1 MQFGAGY
8 GLELNHR
15 FRGLFQQWLSWRLL
29 YTFRH
34 KSYTLRKDLL
44 APMEDYMFTRTSHKV
59 TAAVTAGLLALS
71 LSACGGGTE
80 ADTTTAAEGEALVNT
95 VEEAAQATGAFDTA
109 VVTPDKNSFT
119 MSSPAK
125 FTPGKFAA
133 GQLPGQVNQRFNIT
147 ISNGSGAELDLAT
160 LIIKGTTTAGACVDI
175 FDGDAKMDGAPQTP
189 LAAGASISFA
199 WGISCP
205 GAPGDELTVVLT
217 NNAVNVVEAKGKLA

>member
-1 MQFGAGY
+1 
-8 GLELNHR
+8 
-15 FRGLFQQWLSWRLL
+15 
-29 YTFRH
+29 
-34 KSYTLRKDLL
+34 
-44 APMEDYMFTRTSHKV
+44 MEDYMFTRNSHKV
-59 TAAVTAGLLALS
+59 TAAVTAALLALA

-80 ADTTTAAEGEALVNT
+80 ADSTTAAEGEALVNT

-147 ISNGSGAELDLAT
+147 VSNGSGAELDLAT

-189 LAAGASISFA
+189 LAAGVSISFA

-217 NNAVNVVEAKGKLA
+217 NNAINVVEAKGKLA

>member
-1 MQFGAGY
+1 M
-8 GLELNHR
+8 
-15 FRGLFQQWLSWRLL
+15 
-29 YTFRH
+29 
-34 KSYTLRKDLL
+34 RKDLL
-44 APMEDYMFTRTSHKV
+44 APMEDYMFTSNSHKV
-59 TAAVTAGLLALS
+59 TAAVTAALLALS

-80 ADTTTAAEGEALVNT
+80 TETTTAAEGEALVNT
-95 VEEAAQATGAFDTA
+95 VEEEAQAKGAFDTA

-119 MSSPAK
+119 VSSPAK

-147 ISNGSGAELDLAT
+147 VSNGSGAELDLAT
-160 LIIKGTTTAGACVDI
+160 LIIKGTTVAGACVDI

>member
-1 MQFGAGY
+1 
-8 GLELNHR
+8 
-15 FRGLFQQWLSWRLL
+15 
-29 YTFRH
+29 
-34 KSYTLRKDLL
+34 LRKDLL

-59 TAAVTAGLLALS
+59 TAAATAALLALA

-80 ADTTTAAEGEALVNT
+80 TETTTAAEGEALVNT
-95 VEEAAQATGAFDTA
+95 VEEAAQATGAFDAA

-147 ISNGSGAELDLAT
+147 VSNGSGAELDLAT

-217 NNAVNVVEAKGKLA
+217 NNAINVVEAKGKLA

>member
-1 MQFGAGY
+1 
-8 GLELNHR
+8 
-15 FRGLFQQWLSWRLL
+15 
-29 YTFRH
+29 
-34 KSYTLRKDLL
+34 LRKDLL

-71 LSACGGGTE
+71 LSACSGGTE
-80 ADTTTAAEGEALVNT
+80 AETTTAAEGEALVNT
-95 VEEAAQATGAFDTA
+95 VEEAAQATGAFDAA
-109 VVTPDKNSFT
+109 VVTPDINSFT

-147 ISNGSGAELDLAT
+147 VSNGSGAELDLAT

-217 NNAVNVVEAKGKLA
+217 NNAVNVVEATGKLA

>member
-1 MQFGAGY
+1 
-8 GLELNHR
+8 
-15 FRGLFQQWLSWRLL
+15 
-29 YTFRH
+29 
-34 KSYTLRKDLL
+34 
-44 APMEDYMFTRTSHKV
+44 MEDYMFTRTSHKV
-59 TAAVTAGLLALS
+59 TAATTALFLAVA
-71 LSACGGGTE
+71 LSACGGGTTGE
-80 ADTTTAAEGEALVNT
+80 TTTAAEGDALVNA
-95 VEEAAQATGAFDTA
+95 VEEAAQATGAFDAA

-205 GAPGDELTVVLT
+205 GTPGDELTVVLT

>member
-1 MQFGAGY
+1 MG
-8 GLELNHR
+8 
-15 FRGLFQQWLSWRLL
+15 
-29 YTFRH
+29 
-34 KSYTLRKDLL
+34 KDLL
-44 APMEDYMFTRTSHKV
+44 APMEDHMFTRTSHKV
-59 TAAVTAGLLALS
+59 TAALTATLLALA

-80 ADTTTAAEGEALVNT
+80 ADTTTAAEGEALVNA
-95 VEEAAQATGAFDTA
+95 VEEEAQAKGAFDTA

-119 MSSPAK
+119 VTSPAK

-133 GQLPGQVNQRFNIT
+133 GQLPGQINQRFNIT
-147 ISNGSGAELDLAT
+147 VSNGSAADLDLAT

-217 NNAVNVVEAKGKLA
+217 NNAVNVVEATGKLA

>member
-1 MQFGAGY
+1 
-8 GLELNHR
+8 
-15 FRGLFQQWLSWRLL
+15 
-29 YTFRH
+29 
-34 KSYTLRKDLL
+34 
-44 APMEDYMFTRTSHKV
+44 MEDYMFTRNSHKV
-59 TAAVTAGLLALS
+59 TAATAALFLAVA
-71 LSACGGGTE
+71 LSACGGGTTGE
-80 ADTTTAAEGEALVNT
+80 TTTAAEGEALVKN

-175 FDGDAKMDGAPQTP
+175 FDGDAKMDCSTQTT
-189 LAAGASISFA
+189 L
-199 WGISCP
+199 
-205 GAPGDELTVVLT
+205 
-217 NNAVNVVEAKGKLA
+217 